1 MSAEPTGPA
10 APAPPPKGTK
20 PLPLHLIATL
30 GYSLAG
36 ARFLMT
42 QRAARLQVGMLIV
55 TAVIFALAGV
65 GPLQWAVMGALFLT
79 SLGVEA
85 LNTAIELTVDRI
97 SPEISD
103 YGKHAKDLGSFA
115 VFCAL
120 TVFAVHA
127 LWAVLDAAYAA
138 P

>member
-1 MSAEPTGPA
+1 MT
-10 APAPPPKGTK
+10 APPPKSTK
-20 PLPLHLIATL
+20 PVHSHLLATL

-42 QRAARLQVGMLIV
+42 QRAARLQVGMAEV
-55 TAVIFALAGV
+55 TAVAFALAGV
-65 GPLQWAVMGALFLT
+65 GPVQWAVMAALFVT

-85 LNTAIELTVDRI
+85 LNTAIELTVDRV

-103 YGKHAKDLGSFA
+103 YGRHAKDLGSFA

-120 TVFAVHA
+120 VVFGGHAV
-127 LWAVLDAAYAA
+127 WAVVDAL
-138 P
+138 